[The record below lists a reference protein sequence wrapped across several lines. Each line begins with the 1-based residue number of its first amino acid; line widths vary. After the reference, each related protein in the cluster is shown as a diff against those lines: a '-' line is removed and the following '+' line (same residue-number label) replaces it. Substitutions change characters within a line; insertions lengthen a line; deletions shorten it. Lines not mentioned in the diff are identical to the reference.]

1 MSVSLVITGLTLPEH
16 AYSDCVYCHPED
28 MTGVAAMLGVDAA
41 AVVKR
46 GTLVTVGTGELVGYL
61 KCVPAAKGG
70 AASSTPSRP
79 LPLTLLPSSSP
90 APLFRLTTPRQG
102 L

>member
-28 MTGVAAMLGVDAA
+28 MTGIAAMLGVDAA

-46 GTLVTVGTGELVGYL
+46 GTLVTLGSGELVGYL
-61 KCVPAAKGG
+61 KCVAALLLLWGQGLHLWPCLPAA
-70 AASSTPSRP
+70 
-79 LPLTLLPSSSP
+79 
-90 APLFRLTTPRQG
+90 
-102 L
+102 